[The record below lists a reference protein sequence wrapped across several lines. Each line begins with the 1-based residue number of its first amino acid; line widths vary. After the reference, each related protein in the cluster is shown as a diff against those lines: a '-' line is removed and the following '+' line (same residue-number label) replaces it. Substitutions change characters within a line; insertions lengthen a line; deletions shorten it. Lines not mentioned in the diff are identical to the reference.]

1 MTETASTHTLA
12 QAIGFTD
19 ADLVA
24 NRAGELSQSQR
35 IALQKRR
42 GRALFLGLGA
52 FFGLTMLATLFLFMG
67 SKPDNSDILSIIGVG
82 LTICNALVIGIFFRA
97 WLRLNGDINAGR
109 VLAVSGKLER
119 VLKPL
124 NRRVMNYMIRIGSVE
139 IYVNK
144 EVFIAFEH
152 EASYTLYRTPY
163 NRTLVSA
170 ERG

>member
-1 MTETASTHTLA
+1 MTDAVSTQTLA

-24 NRAGELSQSQR
+24 NRDGNLSEAQLF
-35 IALQKRR
+35 ALQKRR
-42 GRALFLGLGA
+42 SRVIYIGLGA
-52 FFGLTMLATLFLFMG
+52 FGVLTILATLFLFMG
-67 SKPDNSDILSIIGVG
+67 SKPDNSGILSIIGIG
-82 LTICNALVIGIFFRA
+82 LSICNAFMIGIFFRA
-97 WLRLNGDINAGR
+97 WLRLNGDINGGR
-109 VLAVSGKLER
+109 VLAISGKLER

-124 NRRVMNYMIRIGSVE
+124 NRRVMNYMIRIETVE
-139 IYVNK
+139 MYVNK

-152 EASYTLYRTPY
+152 EATYTLYRTPY